1 MQKVHGGGED
11 GRIEGLRQA
20 REDQETEVGMAWGKK
35 RGKRGRQTKGGL
47 GKGEGMGQE
56 GETQMDGWTGVGGM
70 GRKRW
75 RDGRARD
82 DQGRGETGEADTRV
96 HLTQSLVLSFI
107 PRLAVCGPGVLWT
120 ISARMGAS
128 YLLLLQARD
137 GRQVT
142 AGKQQLGPPA
152 RPAPSPGSITEGGD
166 SLSQPRV
173 SHAPCHSLH
182 SYIPYCPG
190 MWPPRPLSQSPLQ
203 GAQHRS
209 SPVPPP
215 VPHTVPPSRVAHPRH
230 RQLAHICTGNSVKG
244 QCPSRG
250 PQHHPYTCAFNLSF
264 SASSLHAPPGADPNS
279 GKRVTQARRHS
290 SGATHQGPRT
300 WLVQHTS

>member
-47 GKGEGMGQE
+47 GEGEGMGQE

-82 DQGRGETGEADTRV
+82 DQGRGQTGEADTRV

-107 PRLAVCGPGVLWT
+107 PRPAVCGPGVLWT

-152 RPAPSPGSITEGGD
+152 RPAPSPGSITEGGGTLSANQGYPMPHATRCTATYHPVLACGPHGLSHSHHCRGPNTGLLQCPLQCHTQ
-166 SLSQPRV
+166 SLPPV
-173 SHAPCHSLH
+173 SHTRATGSWHIYVQATVSRD
-182 SYIPYCPG
+182 S
-190 MWPPRPLSQSPLQ
+190 
-203 GAQHRS
+203 
-209 SPVPPP
+209 VPPGVLNITP
-215 VPHTVPPSRVAHPRH
+215 TLV
-230 RQLAHICTGNSVKG
+230 
-244 QCPSRG
+244 
-250 PQHHPYTCAFNLSF
+250 
-264 SASSLHAPPGADPNS
+264 
-279 GKRVTQARRHS
+279 HS
-290 SGATHQGPRT
+290 T
-300 WLVQHTS
+300 